1 MGRPTFE
8 LRQST
13 LQRRFYATG
22 FASRPNG
29 EQTGWSAKT
38 GPLAKLLRGE
48 GCAIE
53 RSEIMAVEHAGSI
66 SSVARTSQVMAT
78 ETASRVTPNTPT
90 FKEVMGASANVLLQ
104 GAAGAVRSLPASA
117 IVAASVRPAGSS
129 RTMAT
134 PSLAQAAAEGLGAS
148 GSVGSTTSSS
158 GSGVESAL
166 AQSQDM
172 NMYFI
177 ELQERLAAENRSFTT
192 YSNVLKARHDTI
204 KNAIGNI
211 R

>member
-1 MGRPTFE
+1 MG
-8 LRQST
+8 
-13 LQRRFYATG
+13 
-22 FASRPNG
+22 
-29 EQTGWSAKT
+29 
-38 GPLAKLLRGE
+38 
-48 GCAIE
+48 
-53 RSEIMAVEHAGSI
+53 VENTGSI
-66 SSVARTSQVMAT
+66 GAAVRTSQVMAT
-78 ETASRVTPNTPT
+78 ETASRVTPATPT
-90 FKEVMGASANVLLQ
+90 FKEVMGSSANVLLQ

-117 IVAASVRPAGSS
+117 IVAASVRPMGPG
-129 RTMAT
+129 RTAT
-134 PSLAQAAAEGLGAS
+134 APGLAHGLAEGVSVNGGA
-148 GSVGSTTSSS
+148 GTAGNT
-158 GSGVESAL
+158 GANGVEAAL